1 MESGLVPSTHARP
14 LESRLAPTPTLAS
27 SESLTNPFAYHP
39 FALVTKRAGG
49 VVGPFPRLG
58 FRMVWMTTRFY
69 VSQVAN
75 VHARR
80 LDFDKAER
88 WGCQP
93 PHLCSAIT

>member
-49 VVGPFPRLG
+49 IVGPFPRLG

-69 VSQVAN
+69 VSQVATFTHAGSISTKPN
-75 VHARR
+75 VGVVSP
-80 LDFDKAER
+80 LT
-88 WGCQP
+88 
-93 PHLCSAIT
+93 SAAQ